1 MNDHNIELIKL
12 CTDVK
17 QYLESFVKNKENE
30 QIILEGLGRIYDEE
44 TRKNPIPLESKRNRV
59 IVNSRE
65 EYYPFLLAVYLL
77 INDVK
82 KLNEILEFQ
91 RSNFSSNRLIEDAEF
106 DLFFN
111 SYVWETIKQTRV
123 LLDISNY
130 DFEEF
135 ENYWKEYFSRTEGF
149 TSKPIDFEMDEVFK
163 NLLIKKISILVLEDD
178 QFLLVNFFS
187 RNEIKFRVRFTV
199 PANSI
204 ADLFLR
210 LHKHKKIDYECSKS
224 KIARWLAD
232 RIMTK
237 GERQKFFIKPKSEPL
252 KNILLGKKKTTLNIL
267 LDFLPKEPGPGLGS

>member
-1 MNDHNIELIKL
+1 MNDHDIELIKF
-12 CTDVK
+12 CTDVTK
-17 QYLESFVKNKENE
+17 YLESFVKNKENE
-30 QIILEGLGRIYDEE
+30 HIILEGLDRIYDEE
-44 TRKNPIPLESKRNRV
+44 TRKNPIPLESKKNRV

-91 RSNFSSNRLIEDAEF
+91 RSNFRSNRLVEDAEF

-111 SYVWETIKQTRV
+111 TYVWETIKQASV
-123 LLDISNY
+123 LLNKSNY

-149 TSKPIDFEMDEVFK
+149 TSKPINFEMDEKYK
-163 NLLIKKISILVLEDD
+163 NLLIDKISQFVLEDD
-178 QFLLVNFFS
+178 HFLLINFFS

-210 LHKHKKIDYECSKS
+210 LHKHNKIDYECSKS

-267 LDFLPKEPGPGLGS
+267 LDFLPKEPGPDLGS

>member
-1 MNDHNIELIKL
+1 MNDHNIELIKFH
-12 CTDVK
+12 TDVK

-30 QIILEGLGRIYDEE
+30 RIILEGLDRIYDEE
-44 TRKNPIPLESKRNRV
+44 TRKNPIPLESKKNRV

-65 EYYPFLLAVYLL
+65 EYYPFLLSVYLL

-91 RSNFSSNRLIEDAEF
+91 RSNFRSNRLVEDAEF

-163 NLLIKKISILVLEDD
+163 NLLIKKISIFVLEDD

-267 LDFLPKEPGPGLGS
+267 LDFLPKEPGPDSGS